1 VFTISGRT
9 ARMMS
14 KARPEVPIL
23 AFTPIKKTYHK
34 MAFYWGVQPYIVPHA
49 DTVEDMLEQVRHTI
63 TESTELLPGQE
74 VVLIAGF
81 PIGAM
86 RSANFLLLQE
96 I

>member
-1 VFTISGRT
+1 MLDEVKKAIS
-9 ARMMS
+9 A
-14 KARPEVPIL
+14 
-23 AFTPIKKTYHK
+23 
-34 MAFYWGVQPYIVPHA
+34 
-49 DTVEDMLEQVRHTI
+49 
-63 TESTELLPGQE
+63 STKLQPGQE